1 MKEVPVDPA
10 EPDEGDTTGDTP
22 GDISQAGHPGKV
34 ADQRRVKLKRLR
46 KRGIDPFACTRFD
59 RTHISAQIH
68 ENFDAL
74 QSTVVRV
81 AGRLTAFRSHGK
93 ASFADLA
100 DAAGTI
106 QLHFTIDRLGEEG
119 YGLLEDLDIGDF
131 IGAEGVV
138 FRTKRGED
146 SVAVSRFEVLA
157 KALRPLPEKWHGL
170 RDVEIRFRQRY
181 ADLIANAQVRRI
193 FQVRSRVLE
202 EIRRF
207 MTSRGFIEVETP
219 MMQPLPG
226 GAFARPF
233 ITHHHTLDVDL
244 YLRVAPELY
253 LKRLVVGGLER
264 VYELGRVFRNEG
276 VSSRHNPEF
285 TMLEAYQAYADYRDM
300 MCLVEELVSYAAKA
314 VLGQTKITYQGQELE
329 LSPPWRRITF
339 HDALQKWGCI
349 DADRLNSPESARELC
364 RELGLPHGEEVPLAT
379 LVGNVFEHVAEP
391 HLIEPTFVID
401 FPVRISPLAKR
412 APAPKPSAGV
422 AAESLARSSTVAE
435 RFEPYIAGKEIGNA
449 FSELNDP
456 DEQRQRFEELA
467 RARAAL
473 GRGPGRVGEGQEAS
487 SCPTADLPENPVDE
501 DFLRALEYGLPP
513 TGGIGIGIDRLIML
527 FTDSPSIREVI
538 LFPQLRPEPFDKVR
552 PERSERAQGT
562 PERE

>member
-1 MKEVPVDPA
+1 MNDGSADPHPQ
-10 EPDEGDTTGDTP
+10 PDEEDRTGKAP
-22 GDISQAGHPGKV
+22 ANMSQAGHPGRI
-34 ADQRRVKLKRLR
+34 ADQRRIKLERLR
-46 KRGIDPFACTRFD
+46 ERGIDPFAFTRFD
-59 RTHISAQIH
+59 RTHTSTQIH

-74 QSTVVRV
+74 QSTTVRV
-81 AGRLTAFRSHGK
+81 AGRVTAFRSHGK

-100 DAAGTI
+100 DAGGTI
-106 QLHFTIDRLGEEG
+106 QLHFTIDRLGEER
-119 YGLLEDLDIGDF
+119 YGLLEDLDLGDF

-146 SVAVSRFEVLA
+146 SVAVSSFEVLA
-157 KALRPLPEKWHGL
+157 KALRPLPEKRHGL

-181 ADLIANAQVRRI
+181 ADLIANAQVRKI
-193 FQVRSRVLE
+193 FLIRSRVLE

-233 ITHHHTLDVDL
+233 ITHHHALDIDL

-285 TMLEAYQAYADYRDM
+285 TMLEAYQAYADYREM
-300 MCLVEELVSYAAKA
+300 MCLVEELVSHVAKA
-314 VLGQTKITYQGQELE
+314 VLGQTKITYQGQEIDLA
-329 LSPPWRRITF
+329 PPWRRITF
-339 HDALQKWGCI
+339 HDALQKWGGI
-349 DADRLNSPESARELC
+349 DANLLNTPDFWRSESARELC
-364 RELGLPHGEEVPLAT
+364 RELGLPHGEEIPLAT
-379 LVGNVFEHVAEP
+379 LVGNVFEHIAEP
-391 HLIEPTFVID
+391 HLIEPTFVMD
-401 FPVRISPLAKR
+401 YPVCISPLAKR
-412 APAPKPSAGV
+412 APAPEPSAEA
-422 AAESLARSSTVAE
+422 AAESLSRSSTIAE

-467 RARAAL
+467 RARTVL
-473 GRGPGRVGEGQEAS
+473 RSFRSEGDSAEAE
-487 SCPTADLPENPVDE
+487 DMPENPVDE

-527 FTDSPSIREVI
+527 FTDSASIREVI
-538 LFPQLRPEPFDKVR
+538 LFPQLRPEPEK
-552 PERSERAQGT
+552 E
-562 PERE
+562 